1 MKVYKFGGASVKDA
15 SGVRN
20 VCQIIASSDDRLV
33 VVVSAMA
40 KTTNAME
47 KVLAAYLDNQPEVL
61 QAELL
66 ALKNFH
72 EAIIRELFP
81 NPEQPLFE
89 LEAILE
95 GLRYFLSVNTK
106 RSYDFCY
113 DQVVPVGELIST
125 KIVAAYLA
133 SQNLDAQWID
143 VRTIL
148 KTDSTYRDA
157 NVNFQTSGEL
167 FRNTIDFTSHRIY
180 LTQGFIGSNHKGYTT
195 TLGREGSDYS
205 AAIIANLLDGE
216 SVTIWK
222 DVPGVLNADP
232 RIFADTIH
240 LPAVSYKQ
248 AIELAFYGA
257 QIIHP
262 KTIKPL
268 QNRSIP
274 LYVRS
279 FVDPTA
285 AGTEVAASS
294 ANVDA
299 IPVYILKQQQA
310 LISVEPKDYSFA
322 LEDSW
327 IKVFT
332 IMQKYR
338 LKANLVQNSAIS
350 MTICV
355 DGNNQ
360 NLPDAIDE
368 FMNDFRVKYNEGLNL
383 LTIQNYNEQ
392 IIEHYSANVEVIL
405 TQKSRRT
412 ARILYRER
420 AEK

>member
-15 SGVRN
+15 SGVKN
-20 VCQIIASSDDRLV
+20 VCSIIAGANNNLV

-40 KTTNAME
+40 KTTNALE
-47 KVLAAYLDNQPEVL
+47 KVLAAYLDNKPMEL
-61 QAELL
+61 KSELL
-66 ALKNFH
+66 DLKNFH
-72 EAIIRELFP
+72 INIINELFP
-81 NPEQPLFE
+81 NPEKQLFE
-89 LEAILE
+89 LEAMIE
-95 GLRYFLSVNTK
+95 GLGYFLSINTK
-106 RSYDFCY
+106 RDYDFCY
-113 DQVVPVGELIST
+113 DQVVSVGELIST

-133 SQNLDAQWID
+133 SQGIDAEWLD

-157 NVNFQTSGEL
+157 NVNFETSKEL
-167 FRNTIDFTSHRIY
+167 FNNTIDFNQHRIY
-180 LTQGFIGSNHKGYTT
+180 LTQGFIGANHKGYST
-195 TLGREGSDYS
+195 TLGREGSDYT
-205 AAIIANLLDGE
+205 AAIIANLLEGE

-232 RIFADTIH
+232 RIFKDTVH
-240 LPAVSYKQ
+240 LPSVSYKQ
-248 AIELAFYGA
+248 AVELAFYGA

-279 FVDPTA
+279 FVDPA
-285 AGTEVAASS
+285 APGTEVAASI
-294 ANVDA
+294 AKTETV
-299 IPVYILKQQQA
+299 PVYILKQKQT

-327 IKVFT
+327 VKVFT

-338 LKANLVQNSAIS
+338 LKANLIQSSAIS
-350 MTICV
+350 MSISV
-355 DGNNQ
+355 DGTNKQ
-360 NLPDAIDE
+360 LPEAIDE

-383 LTIQNYNEQ
+383 LTIQNYNEY
-392 IIEHYSANVEVIL
+392 ILESYTADVEVIL
-405 TQKSRRT
+405 LQKSRRT
-412 ARILYRER
+412 ARILYR
-420 AEK
+420 